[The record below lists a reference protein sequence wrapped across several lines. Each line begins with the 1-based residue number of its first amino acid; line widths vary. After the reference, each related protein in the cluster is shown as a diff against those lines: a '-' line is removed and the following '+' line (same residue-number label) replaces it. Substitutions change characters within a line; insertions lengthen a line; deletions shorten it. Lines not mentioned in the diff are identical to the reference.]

1 MAAPPPRVFDVL
13 VTDTGRASFWAE
25 SAVRSGDQID
35 WRFPGGETFRG
46 QILPENQRGRAGRP
60 GFGAARPQSEGGPR
74 RRRPQSPPGPGVGQ
88 ELLTYLI
95 YSPECR
101 AT

>member
-35 WRFPGGETFRG
+35 WRFP
-46 QILPENQRGRAGRP
+46 AGRH
-60 GFGAARPQSEGGPR
+60 FAARSSPR
-74 RRRPQSPPGPGVGQ
+74 IGADVLADWVSVLLALKAKVDHGVDVRNHHAARTWDKG
-88 ELLTYLI
+88 YCD
-95 YSPECR
+95 S
-101 AT
+101 

>member
-35 WRFPGGETFRG
+35 WRFPGGQTFRG
-46 QILPENQRGRAGRP
+46 QILAENRRGRLADWVSVLLALKAKVDHGVDVRNHH
-60 GFGAARPQSEGGPR
+60 AARTWDKGYCDS
-74 RRRPQSPPGPGVGQ
+74 
-88 ELLTYLI
+88 
-95 YSPECR
+95 
-101 AT
+101 